1 MTPTTPLG
9 MVKQTWIPTID
20 GSIDATAATYA
31 WVITEDRIEDGRSKG
46 RLGPSNADDHL
57 LEIVQKSGSH
67 RVRFRMYDDDG
78 NYYYGGYVT
87 YIAGSDDEDAAF
99 GALAD
104 FGIPFAG
111 AVQILYKDRPE
122 LDCS

>member
-57 LEIVQKSGSH
+57 LEIVQKLSLIH
-67 RVRFRMYDDDG
+67 
-78 NYYYGGYVT
+78 
-87 YIAGSDDEDAAF
+87 I
-99 GALAD
+99 
-104 FGIPFAG
+104 
-111 AVQILYKDRPE
+111 
-122 LDCS
+122 

>member
-9 MVKQTWIPTID
+9 MVKQTWIPTIA
-20 GSIDATAATYA
+20 GNIDATAAKYA
-31 WVITEDRIEDGRSKG
+31 WVITEDRVEDGRSKG
-46 RLGPSNADDHL
+46 RQGPSNADDRL

-78 NYYYGGYVT
+78 TYYYGGYVT
-87 YIAGSDDEDAAF
+87 YIAGSDEEDAAF
-99 GALAD
+99 SSLAD

-111 AVQILYKDRPE
+111 AVQIFYKDRPE